1 MPRTALQ
8 DVARRV
14 HVAIELSAAG
24 AHPSALIQA
33 RTPLR
38 AGDHATCVA
47 GLAREGLVNHLE
59 RCPVRNRLIAEHVS
73 EGRPAGIKYRLRH
86 AGLGK
91 PGRVYV
97 ATAM

>member
-38 AGDHATCVA
+38 AGDHAACVA
-47 GLAREGLVNHLE
+47 GLARVGLVNHQLA
-59 RCPVRNRLIAEHVS
+59 PSTDFAMLVLAS
-73 EGRPAGIKYRLRH
+73 PAAFTL
-86 AGLGK
+86 
-91 PGRVYV
+91 P
-97 ATAM
+97 TAM